1 MPKIFLHAKIFVR
14 KEIHVKEVKEK
25 KEKNITQS
33 CSNCIWLN
41 VLFDCCSYE
50 QNKNNMT
57 ANKEELS
64 ITVQKYRVIFD
75 KSNNDF
81 HCKDVKKN
89 AWEAVAK
96 ELGFESGK

>member
-1 MPKIFLHAKIFVR
+1 
-14 KEIHVKEVKEK
+14 
-25 KEKNITQS
+25 
-33 CSNCIWLN
+33 
-41 VLFDCCSYE
+41 
-50 QNKNNMT
+50 MT

-64 ITVQKYRVIFD
+64 ITVQKYCVIFD